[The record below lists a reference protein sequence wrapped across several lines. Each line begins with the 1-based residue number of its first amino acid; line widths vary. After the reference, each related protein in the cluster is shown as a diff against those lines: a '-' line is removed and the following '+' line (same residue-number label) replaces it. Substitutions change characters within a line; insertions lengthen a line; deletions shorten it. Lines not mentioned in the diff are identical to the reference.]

1 MKKIRKVMILSLFM
15 SIFLLTG
22 CFSKKPIGPDQFKN
36 AMEKKGFVIT
46 DATNQFA
53 SYSFVKKVYVASEKS
68 YKYQIEYFEFASDTN
83 AKAAFNS
90 NKANFESFKDSISK
104 ENIKI
109 ETNDYSKYQNI
120 SNGKYMLTIRAKNIV
135 LFVNASDKY
144 SSEIKSIIKGLGY

>member
-1 MKKIRKVMILSLFM
+1 MKKIRKVMIFSLFM

-22 CFSKKPIGPDQFKN
+22 CFSKKPISPDHFKN
-36 AMEKKGFVIT
+36 NMEKKGFTIT
-46 DATNQFA
+46 DVTSQFS

-68 YKYQIEYFEFASDTN
+68 YRYQIEFFEFASDEN
-83 AKAAFNS
+83 AKAAYDS
-90 NKANFESFKDSISK
+90 NKSNFESFKDSISK

-120 SNGKYMLTIRAKNIV
+120 SNGKFMLTIRAKNIV

-144 SSEIKSIIKGLGY
+144 SSEIKSYIKGLGY